1 MGKRSSKYKN
11 PSKDVI
17 RNNRADELA
26 TEYRNGTTR
35 RQSREITVHIPESR
49 VSIWI
54 QGIQQVG
61 QVEECIRFHIN
72 GYHLRQHLQA
82 RHKWT
87 DDEWNTIDI
96 QLLSQFCRSLTPSK
110 HTAQVKFMN
119 NQRHTGL
126 RRYQVAKIKDPTMRL
141 CPCCFRVEED
151 DDHVLQC
158 IENPGRE
165 TALGLFRRAIDT
177 ASLLPPVK
185 ALKHMLLNWL
195 ENKDQHLDM
204 TEYPSLHQSSI
215 VKAVA
220 QQSRIG
226 WSAAMR
232 GFFTV
237 EWRYLASLP
246 AGDTEE
252 IIQAKGLQTMRKII
266 RATHEFSMSMWKARN
281 QNYMA
286 MTRRVCE
293 DCVVQNYLRSLIFTT
308 ILNS

>member
-1 MGKRSSKYKN
+1 
-11 PSKDVI
+11 
-17 RNNRADELA
+17 
-26 TEYRNGTTR
+26 
-35 RQSREITVHIPESR
+35 
-49 VSIWI
+49 
-54 QGIQQVG
+54 
-61 QVEECIRFHIN
+61 
-72 GYHLRQHLQA
+72 
-82 RHKWT
+82 
-87 DDEWNTIDI
+87 
-96 QLLSQFCRSLTPSK
+96 
-110 HTAQVKFMN
+110 
-119 NQRHTGL
+119 
-126 RRYQVAKIKDPTMRL
+126 MRL

-232 GFFTV
+232 G
-237 EWRYLASLP
+237 SSQSS
-246 AGDTEE
+246 GDT
-252 IIQAKGLQTMRKII
+252 
-266 RATHEFSMSMWKARN
+266 
-281 QNYMA
+281 
-286 MTRRVCE
+286 
-293 DCVVQNYLRSLIFTT
+293 
-308 ILNS
+308 